1 MAKIRDLLVFYGDG
15 ERIFADFLA
24 TVETKLRSTE
34 ETELCRLMRAYG
46 SDKGS
51 HWHKLYD
58 SLRSEYAVL
67 RCGVRSITGEP
78 NMKKAVLSAAAA
90 LVLSA
95 ASAFAR
101 CSRADYM
108 SSRMC
113 IFVSRRAE
121 AFFVSEPY
129 R

>member
-51 HWHKLYD
+51 HWQFFTQRIRD
-58 SLRSEYAVL
+58 SSMWRSV
-67 RCGVRSITGEP
+67 
-78 NMKKAVLSAAAA
+78 
-90 LVLSA
+90 
-95 ASAFAR
+95 
-101 CSRADYM
+101 DY
-108 SSRMC
+108 
-113 IFVSRRAE
+113 RRT
-121 AFFVSEPY
+121 
-129 R
+129 

>member
-51 HWHKLYD
+51 HWHNYTILY
-58 SLRSEYAVL
+58 
-67 RCGVRSITGEP
+67 
-78 NMKKAVLSAAAA
+78 AA
-90 LVLSA
+90 LFGQFLS
-95 ASAFAR
+95 SV
-101 CSRADYM
+101 RAVFEFGIGSINPNIRAHM
-108 SSRMC
+108 GPHGRPGRLCVHGGS
-113 IFVSRRAE
+113 FFRRQ
-121 AFFVSEPY
+121 
-129 R
+129 